1 MNKSDQWVNVMLA
14 ILILI
19 HVSILIIG
27 LVIHKL
33 PVLIPLLNIA
43 VAFSIIIYW
52 IQKQLRIEQHFNDM
66 REMIVLGMEVI
77 VIATAVYFIN
87 TLHRDQWLKVMQYV
101 IFGIHLICLLLFL
114 IFMLTFKMKRLF

>member
-101 IFGIHLICLLLFL
+101 IFGIHLTCLLLFL
-114 IFMLTFKMKRLF
+114 IFMVTFKMKRLF

>member
-1 MNKSDQWVNVMLA
+1 MNKSDQWVNVIMV

-19 HVSILIIG
+19 HFSILVIG

-43 VAFSIIIYW
+43 IAFSIIIYW
-52 IQKQLRIEQHFNDM
+52 IQKQLRIEQHFIYM

-87 TLHRDQWLKVMQYV
+87 TVHRAHWLKLMQYIV
-101 IFGIHLICLLLFL
+101 FTIHLACLLLFL
-114 IFMLTFKMKRLF
+114 LFMLTFKMKRQF